1 MELLRASKDPRQLAA
16 TLRNYASVLRER
28 KDFLP
33 ARDHLNESLT
43 VSRSLQDRRGVA
55 SSLVGMAKLERDCGN
70 LDAARQRAEE
80 ALAGLE
86 ALRLSVTSP
95 ALRASFFASS
105 KEVQEIEIDALVR
118 QHDAAA
124 ALAVVERGRARSLLE
139 LLGESGAEIRQ
150 GVDATLLDREKELVR
165 LISAKAERQT
175 RLLSGKHTEADAAA
189 ARKELDSLTA
199 DLDQVEAG
207 FAPPARNTRR

>member
-1 MELLRASKDPRQLAA
+1 
-16 TLRNYASVLRER
+16 
-28 KDFLP
+28 P
-33 ARDHLNESLT
+33 AREHLSEALA
-43 VSRSLQDRRGVA
+43 VSRRIQDRRGEA
-55 SSLVGMAKLERDCGN
+55 NSLVEMAKLERDCGN

-80 ALAGLE
+80 ALARLE

-118 QHDAAA
+118 RQETAA

-150 GVDATLLDREKELVR
+150 GVDTALLDR
-165 LISAKAERQT
+165 
-175 RLLSGKHTEADAAA
+175 
-189 ARKELDSLTA
+189 
-199 DLDQVEAG
+199 
-207 FAPPARNTRR
+207 